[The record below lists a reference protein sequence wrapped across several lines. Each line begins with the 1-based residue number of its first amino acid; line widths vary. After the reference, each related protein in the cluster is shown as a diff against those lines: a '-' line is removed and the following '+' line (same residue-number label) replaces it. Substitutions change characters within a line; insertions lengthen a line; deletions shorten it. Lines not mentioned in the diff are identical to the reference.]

1 MKRRVPDIV
10 MMSGAAEPAWMEST
24 MRDLVAASSEV
35 LMAVQH
41 VRLSA
46 LHRVI
51 DALER
56 ADHCRLVLAR
66 LDLHML
72 DGSRPAGDAGR
83 DNIERLLTFAG
94 SGRLEIRS
102 AGAMR
107 WAPDFSVFQM
117 RDRRCGMFCLFGAH
131 YLAPPHPGLDWPL
144 TCLLTR
150 RTVIAEVEYHFR
162 ELWDAAHDALGPVA
176 ETLERR
182 LWTTR

>member
-1 MKRRVPDIV
+1 MKRRVPDVV
-10 MMSGAAEPAWMEST
+10 MMSGAADSTLMEST
-24 MRDLVAASSEV
+24 MRDLVAASAEV
-35 LMAVQH
+35 TIAVHH
-41 VRLSA
+41 VRVSA

-51 DALER
+51 DVLER
-56 ADHCRLVLAR
+56 VDRCRLVLAR

-72 DGSRPAGDAGR
+72 DDSRAAGDAGR
-83 DNIERLLTFAG
+83 DNIERLLTFAC

-107 WAPDFSVFQM
+107 WDPDFSVFRM

-131 YLAPPHPGLDWPL
+131 YLAPPHAGLDWPL

-162 ELWDAAHDALGPVA
+162 ELWNAAHDVLGPVA
-176 ETLERR
+176 DTLERR
-182 LWTTR
+182 LWTSR

>member
-1 MKRRVPDIV
+1 MRRRAPDVV
-10 MMSGAAEPAWMEST
+10 MMSGAADSTLMEST
-24 MRDLVAASSEV
+24 MRDLVAASAEV
-35 LMAVQH
+35 TIAVHH
-41 VRLSA
+41 VRVSA

-51 DALER
+51 DVLER
-56 ADHCRLVLAR
+56 VDRCRLVLAR

-72 DGSRPAGDAGR
+72 DDSTCGDTVR
-83 DNIERLLTFAG
+83 DNIERLLAFAG

-107 WAPDFSVFQM
+107 WDPDFSIFQM

-144 TCLLTR
+144 TCLLTQ
-150 RTVIAEVEYHFR
+150 RTVIAEVESHFR

-182 LWTTR
+182 LWTSR